1 MLRPS
6 SAVCCGTA
14 QEAVRDAARV
24 NVPSRNGPGVVD
36 ACGHGV
42 GGARRVEGGYLAV
55 VIPHEAMRRPAAVV
69 DSCDHSRG
77 VDAIGKSAS
86 PSARSIQNGDLSV
99 ALPHE
104 AMHRLS
110 IVSIEIPYDLPRRVD
125 RPRHGA
131 QHINAARRT
140 SLPRGG
146 TNVVYAPSRERRNPR
161 CGCGYSSLSS

>member
-1 MLRPS
+1 MLLPS
-6 SAVCCGTA
+6 TALCCGTA

-24 NVPSRNGPGVVD
+24 DVPSRNGPGVVD

-42 GGARRVEGGYLAV
+42 GGARRVE
-55 VIPHEAMRRPAAVV
+55 
-69 DSCDHSRG
+69 
-77 VDAIGKSAS
+77 
-86 PSARSIQNGDLSV
+86 NGDLAV

-146 TNVVYAPSRERRNPR
+146 NKRGIRAVP
-161 CGCGYSSLSS
+161 